1 MRTVERSRSC
11 APNDSRSPA
20 CGRSHQPCVDSRAI
34 ARERI
39 GAVAGARP
47 RSSGDPFC
55 IEWRP
60 AEGFRAA
67 GIIPSKGLPRGGRC
81 MANYATE
88 NIRTVALVGQGGS
101 GKTTL
106 AEALLLRTGAIKEAG
121 AVERGTT
128 VADFDPMEKAWQH
141 SLRSSVLHLDTAGTR
156 IHLIDTPGFP
166 DFIGQAIGALD
177 AVETAAVVVSAQSGP
192 EMIASRMMEWTGKR
206 RLCRLVIVNKIDA
219 ENVDLPKVLA
229 GIQAAFGKECLP
241 INLPADGGRK
251 VVDCFFNPDGEADFS
266 SVAAAHRALVDQV
279 VEVDEELMSLYL
291 EQGEVAPEQ
300 LHAPFEKA
308 LREGHLVPVCFV
320 SARTGAGLA
329 ELLDVLTKLAP
340 NPAEGNPPLFFK
352 GEGER
357 ATEFRSEPDP
367 KKHVLAHVFKVVVD
381 PFVGKLGVFR
391 VHQGTVTKDTQLFV
405 GDGRKPFKVGHL
417 FMLQGGRNIEVDRA
431 VPGDI
436 AAVAKVD
443 EIEFDCVLHDS
454 HDEDHIHMR
463 PLEFPVPMQG
473 VAITPKKRGDEQR
486 ISDVLHRMIAED
498 PTISLEHDPVANETV
513 LRALGELHLR
523 SVLERMASQFK
534 VEVDTRPPR
543 IPYRETITG
552 KAEGFHRHKKQTGG
566 AGQFGEV
573 SLRVEP
579 RERGAGFEFVDA
591 TKGGVIPHNFMPAVQ
606 KGVEQVLATG
616 AIAGF
621 PLQDVRVVVYDG
633 KHHPVDS
640 KEVAFVAAGKKAF
653 LDAIAKA
660 RPIVLEP
667 IVSVEVICPEG
678 NTGDSA
684 GDLSSRRG
692 QVTGTRGLQPG
703 VIAIEGRAPLVELDG
718 YSARLKSVTGGHG
731 SWAME
736 LSR

>member
-1 MRTVERSRSC
+1 
-11 APNDSRSPA
+11 
-20 CGRSHQPCVDSRAI
+20 
-34 ARERI
+34 
-39 GAVAGARP
+39 
-47 RSSGDPFC
+47 
-55 IEWRP
+55 
-60 AEGFRAA
+60 
-67 GIIPSKGLPRGGRC
+67 
-81 MANYATE
+81 MANYATG

-106 AEALLLRTGAIKEAG
+106 SEALLLASGAIKEAG
-121 AVERGTT
+121 TVERGTT
-128 VADFDPMEKAWQH
+128 VSDFDPLEKTWQH
-141 SLRSSVLHLDTAGTR
+141 SLRASVVHLDTQDTR
-156 IHLIDTPGFP
+156 IHLVDTPGFP
-166 DFIGQAIGALD
+166 DFMGQAIGALD
-177 AVETAAVVVSAQSGP
+177 AVETAAVVVSAQSGI
-192 EMIASRMMEWTGKR
+192 EMIASRMMDWAAKR
-206 RLCRLVIVNKIDA
+206 RLCRLVIVNKIDT
-219 ENVDLPKVLA
+219 ENVDLPSLLSS
-229 GIQAAFGKECLP
+229 IQSIFGKECLP
-241 INLPADGGRK
+241 INLPADGGKR
-251 VVDCFFNPDGEADFS
+251 VVDCFFNPDGDADFS
-266 SVAAAHRALVDQV
+266 SVKEAHGKLVDQV
-279 VEVDEELMSLYL
+279 VEVDEALMSTYL
-291 EQGEVAPEQ
+291 EQGEISPEE

-320 SARTGAGLA
+320 SAKTGAGVA
-329 ELLDVLTKLAP
+329 ELLDVLVKLAP
-340 NPAEGNPPLFFK
+340 NPAEGNPPLFYK
-352 GEGER
+352 GEGDA

-381 PFVGKLGVFR
+381 PFVGKLGIFR

-405 GDGRKPFKVGHL
+405 GDGRKAFKVGHL
-417 FMLQGGRNIEVDRA
+417 FMLQGGRNVEMERA

-463 PLEFPVPMQG
+463 PLEFPTPMQG
-473 VAITPKKRGDEQR
+473 VAITPRKRGDEQR
-486 ISDVLHRMIAED
+486 ISEVLHRMIAED
-498 PTISLEHDPVANETV
+498 PTLVVEHDSTTNETV
-513 LRALGELHLR
+513 LRALGDLHLR

-534 VEVDTRPPR
+534 LEVDTRPPR

-579 RERGAGFEFVDA
+579 RERGAGFEFVDQ
-591 TKGGVIPHNFMPAVQ
+591 TKGGVIPHQFMPAVQ
-606 KGVEQVLATG
+606 KGVEQVLVTG

-621 PLQDVRVVVYDG
+621 PLQDVRVIVHDG

-640 KEVAFVAAGKKAF
+640 KEVAFVSAGKKAF
-653 LDAIAKA
+653 LDAIEKA

-667 IVSVEVICPEG
+667 VVTVEVICPES
-678 NTGDSA
+678 NTGDIA

-703 VIAIEGRAPLVELDG
+703 VLAITGLAPLAELEG

-731 SWAME
+731 SWSMQ
-736 LSR
+736 LSHYEQAPPNLQQQLVTEFKKSRKHEDE

>member
-1 MRTVERSRSC
+1 M
-11 APNDSRSPA
+11 
-20 CGRSHQPCVDSRAI
+20 
-34 ARERI
+34 
-39 GAVAGARP
+39 AG
-47 RSSGDPFC
+47 
-55 IEWRP
+55 
-60 AEGFRAA
+60 
-67 GIIPSKGLPRGGRC
+67 
-81 MANYATE
+81 YTTE
-88 NIRTVALVGQGGS
+88 NLRTVALVGQGGA

-106 AEALLLRTGAIKEAG
+106 AEALLLKTGAIKEAG

-141 SLRSSVLHLDTAGTR
+141 SLRSSILHVDTGGTR

-177 AVETAAVVVSAQSGP
+177 AVETAAVVVSAQSGL
-192 EMIASRMMEWTGKR
+192 EMIASRMMEWAGKR

-229 GIQAAFGKECLP
+229 GIQAALGKECLP
-241 INLPADGGRK
+241 INLPADHGRK

-291 EQGEVAPEQ
+291 EQGEVAPDQ

-308 LREGHLVPVCFV
+308 LRDGHLIPVCFV
-320 SARTGAGLA
+320 SARTGAGVP
-329 ELLDVLTKLAP
+329 ELLEVLTKLAP
-340 NPAEGNPPLFFK
+340 NPAEGNPPLFYK
-352 GEGER
+352 GEGAA

-391 VHQGTVTKDTQLFV
+391 VHQGTVTKDTQLYV

-417 FMLQGGRNIEVDRA
+417 LLLQGGKSVEIDGA

-463 PLEFPVPMQG
+463 PLEFPVPMHG

-498 PTISLEHDPVANETV
+498 PTIVVEHDATTNETV
-513 LRALGELHLR
+513 LRALGDLHLR
-523 SVLERMASQFK
+523 SILERMAAQYK
-534 VEVDTRPPR
+534 IEIETRPPR
-543 IPYRETITG
+543 IPYRETITAN
-552 KAEGFHRHKKQTGG
+552 AEGFHRHKKQTGG

-573 SLRVEP
+573 SLRIEP
-579 RERGAGFEFVDA
+579 LSRGAGFEFVDQ
-591 TKGGVIPHNFMPAVQ
+591 TKGGVIPHQFMPAVQ

-616 AIAGF
+616 AVAGF
-621 PLQDVRVVVYDG
+621 PLQDVRVVVHDG

-653 LDAIAKA
+653 LDAIEKA

-678 NTGDSA
+678 NTGDIA

-692 QVTGTRGLQPG
+692 QVTGTTGLQPG
-703 VIAIEGRAPLVELDG
+703 IIAINGLAPLVELEG

-731 SWAME
+731 SWSMQ
-736 LSR
+736 LSHYEQAPPNLQQQLATEFRKSRRQEED

>member
-1 MRTVERSRSC
+1 
-11 APNDSRSPA
+11 
-20 CGRSHQPCVDSRAI
+20 
-34 ARERI
+34 
-39 GAVAGARP
+39 
-47 RSSGDPFC
+47 
-55 IEWRP
+55 
-60 AEGFRAA
+60 
-67 GIIPSKGLPRGGRC
+67 
-81 MANYATE
+81 MANYATS

-106 AEALLLRTGAIKEAG
+106 AEALLLASGALKEAG
-121 AVERGTT
+121 TVERGTT
-128 VADFDPMEKAWQH
+128 ASDFDPLEKTWQH
-141 SLRSSVLHLDTAGTR
+141 SLRASILHLDTKDTR
-156 IHLIDTPGFP
+156 VHLIDTPGFP

-177 AVETAAVVVSAQSGP
+177 AVETAAVVVSAQSGI
-192 EMIASRMMEWTGKR
+192 EMIASRMMDWAANR
-206 RLCRLVIVNKIDA
+206 RLCRLVIINKIDA
-219 ENVDLPKVLA
+219 ENVDLPNLLA
-229 GIQAAFGKECLP
+229 LIQATFGKECLP
-241 INLPADGGRK
+241 INLPASGGKR
-251 VVDCFFNPDGEADFS
+251 VVDCFFNPEGESDFS
-266 SVAAAHRALVDQV
+266 SVGQAHRALVDQV

-291 EQGEVAPEQ
+291 EQGEISPEE

-320 SARTGAGLA
+320 SAKTGAGVA
-329 ELLDVLTKLAP
+329 ELLDILVKLAP
-340 NPAEGNPPLFFK
+340 NPAEGNPPLFYK
-352 GEGER
+352 GEGDAIE
-357 ATEFRSEPDP
+357 EFRSEPDP
-367 KKHVLAHVFKVVVD
+367 KKHVLAHVFKVVMD
-381 PFVGKLGVFR
+381 PFVGKLGIFR

-405 GDGRKPFKVGHL
+405 GDNRKAFKVGHL
-417 FMLQGGRNIEVDRA
+417 FMLQGGKNVEVERA

-463 PLEFPVPMQG
+463 PLEFPTPMQG

-498 PTISLEHDPVANETV
+498 PTLVVEHEPNTNETV
-513 LRALGELHLR
+513 LRALGDLHLR

-534 VEVDTRPPR
+534 LEIDTRPPR

-552 KAEGFHRHKKQTGG
+552 LAEGFHRHKKQTGG

-579 RERGAGFEFVDA
+579 RERGAGFEFLDQ
-591 TKGGVIPHNFMPAVQ
+591 TRGGVIPHQFMPAVQ
-606 KGVEQVLATG
+606 KGVEQVLVTG

-621 PLQDVRVVVYDG
+621 PMQDVRVIVHDG
-633 KHHPVDS
+633 KHHAVDS
-640 KEVAFVAAGKKAF
+640 KEIAFVSAGRKAF
-653 LDAIAKA
+653 LDAVEKA

-667 IVSVEVICPEG
+667 IVNVEIICPET
-678 NTGDSA
+678 NTGDIA

-703 VIAIEGRAPLVELDG
+703 ILAISGLAPLAELEG

-731 SWAME
+731 SWSMQ
-736 LSR
+736 LSHYEQAPPQLQQQLVAEYKKSRKHEED

>member
-1 MRTVERSRSC
+1 
-11 APNDSRSPA
+11 
-20 CGRSHQPCVDSRAI
+20 
-34 ARERI
+34 
-39 GAVAGARP
+39 
-47 RSSGDPFC
+47 
-55 IEWRP
+55 
-60 AEGFRAA
+60 
-67 GIIPSKGLPRGGRC
+67 
-81 MANYATE
+81 MANYATS

-106 AEALLLRTGAIKEAG
+106 AEALLLASGAIKEAG
-121 AVERGTT
+121 TVERGTT
-128 VADFDPMEKAWQH
+128 VSDFDPLEKSWQH
-141 SLRSSVLHLDTAGTR
+141 SLRASVLHLDTQDTR
-156 IHLIDTPGFP
+156 VHLVDTPGFP
-166 DFIGQAIGALD
+166 DFLGQAIGALD
-177 AVETAAVVVSAQSGP
+177 AVETAAVVVSAQSGI
-192 EMIASRMMEWTGKR
+192 EMVASRMMDWAANR
-206 RLCRLVIVNKIDA
+206 RLCRLVIVNKIDG
-219 ENVDLPKVLA
+219 ENIDLPGLLSS
-229 GIQAAFGKECLP
+229 IQSLFGKECLP
-241 INLPADGGRK
+241 INLPAGGGKR
-251 VVDCFFNPDGEADFS
+251 VVDCFFNPDGESDFS
-266 SVAAAHRALVDQV
+266 SVKEAHGKLVDQV
-279 VEVDEELMSLYL
+279 VEVDEALMAAYL
-291 EQGEVAPEQ
+291 EQGEVAPDD

-320 SARTGAGLA
+320 SAKTGAGVA
-329 ELLDVLTKLAP
+329 ELLDVLVKLAP
-340 NPAEGNPPLFFK
+340 NPAEGNPPLFYK
-352 GEGER
+352 GEGDS
-357 ATEFRSEPDP
+357 ATEFRSEPDQ

-381 PFVGKLGVFR
+381 PFVGKLGIFR

-417 FMLQGGRNIEVDRA
+417 FMLQGGKNVEIDRA

-463 PLEFPVPMQG
+463 PLEFPTPMQG

-486 ISDVLHRMIAED
+486 ISEVLHRMIAED
-498 PTISLEHDPVANETV
+498 PTLVVEHDSTTNETV
-513 LRALGELHLR
+513 LRALGDLHLR

-534 VEVDTRPPR
+534 LEVDTRPPR
-543 IPYRETITG
+543 IPYRETIMG

-579 RERGAGFEFVDA
+579 RERGAGFEFVDQ
-591 TKGGVIPHNFMPAVQ
+591 TKGGVIPHQFMPAVQ
-606 KGVEQVLATG
+606 KGVEQVLVTG

-621 PLQDVRVVVYDG
+621 PLQDVRVIVHDG

-640 KEVAFVAAGKKAF
+640 KEVAFVSAGKKAF
-653 LDAIAKA
+653 LDAIEKA

-667 IVSVEVICPEG
+667 VVSVEVICPES
-678 NTGDSA
+678 NTGDIA

-703 VIAIEGRAPLVELDG
+703 VLAITGLAPLAELEG

-731 SWAME
+731 SWSMQ
-736 LSR
+736 LSHYEQAPPNLQQQLVGEYKKSRKHEEE

>member
-1 MRTVERSRSC
+1 M
-11 APNDSRSPA
+11 P
-20 CGRSHQPCVDSRAI
+20 Q
-34 ARERI
+34 
-39 GAVAGARP
+39 
-47 RSSGDPFC
+47 F
-55 IEWRP
+55 
-60 AEGFRAA
+60 
-67 GIIPSKGLPRGGRC
+67 
-81 MANYATE
+81 ATE
-88 NIRTVALVGQGGS
+88 NIRTVALVGHGAS

-106 AEALLLRTGAIKEAG
+106 AEALLHKAG
-121 AVERGTT
+121 MIQVPGSVERGTT
-128 VADFDPMEKAWQH
+128 VSDFDPLEKTYQH
-141 SLRSSVLHLDTAGTR
+141 SLRASLLHLETADTR
-156 IHLIDTPGFP
+156 VHLVDTPGFP

-177 AVETAAVVVSAQSGP
+177 AVETVAVVVNAQAGL
-192 EMIASRMMEWTGKR
+192 EMITSRMMDWAAKR
-206 RLCRLVIVNKIDA
+206 RLCRIIVVSKIDA
-219 ENVDLPKVLA
+219 DNVDLPATLA
-229 GIQAAFGKECLP
+229 QIQAAYGRECLP
-241 INLPADGGRK
+241 INLPADGGKR
-251 VVDCFFNPDGEADFS
+251 VVDCFFTPAGDADFS
-266 SVAAAHRALVDQV
+266 SVAAAHQALVDQV
-279 VEVDEELMSLYL
+279 VEVDEDLMALYL

-320 SARTGAGLA
+320 SARNGAGVA
-329 ELLDVLTKLAP
+329 ELLEIMVKLLP
-340 NPAEGNPPLFFK
+340 NPTEGNPPLFYK
-352 GEGER
+352 GEVEPIE
-357 ATEFRSEPDP
+357 EFHSVPDP
-367 KKHVLAHVFKVVVD
+367 KKHVLAHVFKVIVD
-381 PFVGKLGVFR
+381 PFVGKLGIFR
-391 VHQGTVTKDTQLFV
+391 VHQGTVTRDTQLFV

-417 FMLQGGRNIEVDRA
+417 FRLQGAKNIEIDTA

-443 EIEFDCVLHDS
+443 EVEFDSVLHDS

-498 PTISLEHDPVANETV
+498 PTISLEHDPVLNESV

-523 SVLERMASQFK
+523 SVLERMAAQFK

-543 IPYRETITG
+543 IPYRETITA

-606 KGVEQVLATG
+606 KGVEQVLVTG

-621 PLQDVRVVVYDG
+621 PLHDVRVIVYDG

-653 LDAIAKA
+653 LDAVAKA
-660 RPIVLEP
+660 KPIVLEP
-667 IVSVEVICPEG
+667 IVSVEIICPEA
-678 NTGDSA
+678 NTGDIA

-692 QVTGTRGLQPG
+692 QVTGTQGLQAG
-703 VIAIEGRAPLVELDG
+703 VIAISGLAPLVELDG

-731 SWAME
+731 SWSMQ
-736 LSR
+736 LSHYEPAPPPLQVALTAEYRKSRKQEED

>member
-1 MRTVERSRSC
+1 
-11 APNDSRSPA
+11 
-20 CGRSHQPCVDSRAI
+20 
-34 ARERI
+34 
-39 GAVAGARP
+39 
-47 RSSGDPFC
+47 
-55 IEWRP
+55 
-60 AEGFRAA
+60 
-67 GIIPSKGLPRGGRC
+67 
-81 MANYATE
+81 MANYVTE
-88 NIRTVALVGQGGS
+88 HIRTVALVGQGGA

-106 AEALLLRTGAIKEAG
+106 AEALLLKSGMIKEAG

-128 VADFDPMEKAWQH
+128 VADFDPLEKSWQH
-141 SLRSSVLHLDTAGTR
+141 SLRASILHVDTQDTR
-156 IHLIDTPGFP
+156 IHLVDTPGFP
-166 DFIGQAIGALD
+166 DFLGQAIGALD
-177 AVETAAVVVSAQSGP
+177 AVETAAVVVSAQSGV
-192 EMIASRMMEWTGKR
+192 EMVASRMMDWAGKR

-229 GIQAAFGKECLP
+229 AIQAAFGRECLP
-241 INLPADGGRK
+241 INLPSAGGTK
-251 VVDCFFNPDGEADFS
+251 VVDCFFNPDGESDFS
-266 SVAAAHRALVDQV
+266 SVADAHRALVDQV

-291 EQGEVAPEQ
+291 EQGEIEAGQ

-320 SARTGAGLA
+320 SAKTGAGVA
-329 ELLDVLTKLAP
+329 QLLDVLVKLAP
-340 NPAEGNPPLFFK
+340 NPTEGNPPLFFK
-352 GEGER
+352 GEGDT
-357 ATEFRSEPDP
+357 AQEFRSEPDP

-391 VHQGTVTKDTQLFV
+391 VYQGTVTRDTQLFI

-417 FMLQGGRNIEVDRA
+417 FLLQGGKSVEMDRA

-443 EIEFDCVLHDS
+443 EIDFDCVLHDS

-463 PLEFPVPMQG
+463 PLEFPVPMHG

-498 PTISLEHDPVANETV
+498 PTIVVEHDATTNETV
-513 LRALGELHLR
+513 LRALGDLHLR
-523 SVLERMASQFK
+523 SILERMSAQFK
-534 VEVDTRPPR
+534 LEIDTRPPR
-543 IPYRETITG
+543 IPYRETITAN
-552 KAEGFHRHKKQTGG
+552 AEGFHRHKKQTGG

-579 RERGAGFEFVDA
+579 RQRGAGFEFVDA
-591 TKGGVIPHNFMPAVQ
+591 TKGGVIPHQFMPAVQ

-616 AIAGF
+616 AVAGF
-621 PLQDVRVVVYDG
+621 PLQDVRVIVHDG

-640 KEVAFVAAGKKAF
+640 KEVAFVSAGKKAF
-653 LDAIAKA
+653 LDAIEKA

-667 IVSVEVICPEG
+667 IVTVEVICPEG
-678 NTGDSA
+678 NTGDIA

-692 QVTGTRGLQPG
+692 QVTGTTGLQPG
-703 VIAIEGRAPLVELDG
+703 VIAISGLAPLVELEG

-731 SWAME
+731 SYSMQ
-736 LSR
+736 LSHYEPAPPMLQQQLATEFKKSRKHEED

>member
-1 MRTVERSRSC
+1 
-11 APNDSRSPA
+11 
-20 CGRSHQPCVDSRAI
+20 
-34 ARERI
+34 
-39 GAVAGARP
+39 
-47 RSSGDPFC
+47 
-55 IEWRP
+55 
-60 AEGFRAA
+60 
-67 GIIPSKGLPRGGRC
+67 
-81 MANYATE
+81 MANYATS

-106 AEALLLRTGAIKEAG
+106 AEALLLASGALKEAG
-121 AVERGTT
+121 TVERGTT
-128 VADFDPMEKAWQH
+128 ASDFDPLEKTWQH
-141 SLRSSVLHLDTAGTR
+141 SLRASILHLDTKDTR
-156 IHLIDTPGFP
+156 VHLIDTPGFP

-177 AVETAAVVVSAQSGP
+177 AVETAAVVVSAQSGI
-192 EMIASRMMEWTGKR
+192 EMIASRMMDWAANR
-206 RLCRLVIVNKIDA
+206 RLCRLVIINKIDA
-219 ENVDLPKVLA
+219 ENVDLPNLLA
-229 GIQAAFGKECLP
+229 LIQATFGKECLP
-241 INLPADGGRK
+241 INLPASGGKR
-251 VVDCFFNPDGEADFS
+251 VVDCFFNPEGESDFS
-266 SVAAAHRALVDQV
+266 SVGQAHRALVDQV

-291 EQGEVAPEQ
+291 EQGEISPEE

-320 SARTGAGLA
+320 SAKTGAGVA
-329 ELLDVLTKLAP
+329 ELLDILVKLAP
-340 NPAEGNPPLFFK
+340 NPAEGNPPLFYK
-352 GEGER
+352 GEGDAIE
-357 ATEFRSEPDP
+357 EFRSEPDP
-367 KKHVLAHVFKVVVD
+367 KKHVLAHVFKVVMD
-381 PFVGKLGVFR
+381 PFVGKLGIFR

-405 GDGRKPFKVGHL
+405 GDNRKAFKVGHL
-417 FMLQGGRNIEVDRA
+417 FMLQGGKNVEVERA

-463 PLEFPVPMQG
+463 PLEFPTPMQG

-498 PTISLEHDPVANETV
+498 PTLVVEHEPNTNETV
-513 LRALGELHLR
+513 LRALGDLHLR

-534 VEVDTRPPR
+534 LEIDTRPPR

-552 KAEGFHRHKKQTGG
+552 LAEGFHRHKKQTGG

-579 RERGAGFEFVDA
+579 RERGAGFEFLDQ
-591 TKGGVIPHNFMPAVQ
+591 TRGGVIPHQFMPAVQ
-606 KGVEQVLATG
+606 KGVEQVLVTG

-621 PLQDVRVVVYDG
+621 PMQDVRVIVHDG
-633 KHHPVDS
+633 KHHAVDS
-640 KEVAFVAAGKKAF
+640 KEIAFVSAGRKAF
-653 LDAIAKA
+653 LDAVEKA

-667 IVSVEVICPEG
+667 IVNVEIICPET
-678 NTGDSA
+678 NTGDIA

-703 VIAIEGRAPLVELDG
+703 ILAISGLAPLAELEG

-731 SWAME
+731 SWSMQ
-736 LSR
+736 LSHYEQAPPQLQQQLVAEYKKSRKHEEE